1 MNNRFFF
8 AFAVVALLCAAPVF
22 GQSANALPCFVSQV
36 DRNLFNP
43 GESVAVFGIPS
54 GNGNCQNEHIGSSG
68 IELGINYRLDVWNP
82 EKGDWDFVR
91 YDETSLL
98 LDGRQTRTKMVSYA
112 GLPAGHYA
120 VTSTDGAGFLE
131 SIYFDVAGAGAA
143 RPQTV
148 CVGNC
153 GKQFNGDGRRPYMR
167 SASIVI
173 GGTMY
178 FRALMS
184 HSARG
189 YLYQVRPDRTEVV
202 PVSFD
207 FVSPADSSAFVNQ
220 PAIRGG
226 GLDLPWVQVQLP
238 PNSLSAA
245 YPVYASITA
254 DGGGM
259 TANGIVYD
267 PNDPAREMSNGFAA
281 ASK

>member
-36 DRNLFNP
+36 DRGLFNL
-43 GESVAVFGIPS
+43 GEDVAVFGIPS

-68 IELGINYRLDVWNP
+68 IELGINYQLNVWNNST
-82 EKGDWDFVR
+82 GSWDFVR

-98 LDGRQTRTKMVSYA
+98 LDGRQTRTKMAFYS

-120 VTSTDGAGFLE
+120 VTSTDGVGFLE
-131 SIYFDVAGAGAA
+131 AVYFDVAGAAQ
-143 RPQTV
+143 PQTV

-153 GKQFNGDGRRPYMR
+153 GKQFNSDGRLPYMR

-189 YLYQVRPDRTEVV
+189 YLYQVRPDWTEIV
-202 PVSFD
+202 PVGFD
-207 FVSPADSSAFVNQ
+207 FVSPADGTAFVNQ

-226 GLDLPWVQVQLP
+226 GLDLPWVQVKLP
-238 PNSLSAA
+238 ANSFSAA

-254 DGGGM
+254 DGGGV

-267 PNDPAREMSNGFAA
+267 PADPAREMSNGFAA